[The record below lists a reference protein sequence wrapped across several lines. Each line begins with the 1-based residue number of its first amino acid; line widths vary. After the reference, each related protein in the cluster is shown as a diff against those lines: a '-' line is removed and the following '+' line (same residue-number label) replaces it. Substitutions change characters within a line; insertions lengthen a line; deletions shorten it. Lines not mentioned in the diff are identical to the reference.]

1 MSKVIITVEDD
12 PISGAVVYKCE
23 CGDYTFTNNQ
33 PSAALLVAQSII
45 EFLEQAYD
53 PEKQN

>member
-1 MSKVIITVEDD
+1 MSKIVITVEDD

-23 CGDYTFTNNQ
+23 CGDYTFKNGE
-33 PSAALLVAQSII
+33 PSAALLVAQSIV
-45 EFLEQAYD
+45 EFLEKAFQ